1 MRYCEKRLVL
11 TLLASLLLLCSSA
24 VPSMANRRAF
34 TPAPGT
40 PLRTEIMNAA
50 RMATHTNE
58 RFIVGELVVLENGTA
73 GSAFAEIMIESRSQ
87 EISGLFLFRKVAG
100 TWTALAM
107 MGGGGGSRECA
118 DVMVIVHDF
127 ESEAQKLGF
136 AEQVLPKAFFT
147 YRDEARR
154 GGSDCRV
161 AERLGTGSDVTTSTG
176 IVDLKIGLP
185 DGPFIKP
192 HRDYHV
198 AAYVLSLFQNGG
210 VHPMVVKAIA
220 QSLTHAAFDD
230 AIMSAVK
237 IPFDPRRVKEFKSL
251 ADESLRLE
259 ARVAECVEE
268 NTKQYARRQ
277 LSVPKER
284 RDGEIAVAVEDIASL
299 CLEAFASDLSVLAE
313 AMNTATQRLRP

>member
-1 MRYCEKRLVL
+1 
-11 TLLASLLLLCSSA
+11 
-24 VPSMANRRAF
+24 MADRRAF

-50 RMATHTNE
+50 RRATHTNE
-58 RFIVGELVVLENGTA
+58 RFIVGELLVLENGSES
-73 GSAFAEIMIESRSQ
+73 SAFAELVIESRSQ
-87 EISGLFLFRKVAG
+87 EISGLFLFRKVMG
-100 TWTALAM
+100 KWTALALL
-107 MGGGGGSRECA
+107 GGGGGSRECT
-118 DVMVIVHDF
+118 DVMVIVRDF

-147 YRDEARR
+147 YRDEARK

-161 AERLGTGSDVTTSTG
+161 AERFEIGSNTTTSTG

-192 HRDYHV
+192 RRDYHV
-198 AAYVLSLFQNGG
+198 ATYVLSLFQSGG
-210 VHPMVVKAIA
+210 MPPVVVKAVA
-220 QSLTHAAFDD
+220 QGLTRVVFDD

-237 IPFDPRRVKEFKSL
+237 IPFDPRRVAEFKSL
-251 ADESLRLE
+251 AEESLRLE

-268 NTKQYARRQ
+268 NAKQYARRQ
-277 LSVPKER
+277 LSIPKER
-284 RDGEIAVAVEDIASL
+284 RDGETAVAVEDIASL
-299 CLEAFASDLSVLAE
+299 CLAAFASDLSALVS